1 MPEQCWRSLILQVF
15 YPSQGLDCRVPL
27 IQRRWAGLAKAG
39 ECRRE
44 KDDGMKMTTPWE
56 KFQGSLEIPA
66 DSGGASGF
74 ESLPLTPPRTVKDQ
88 DESQSASPR
97 FASLPPIRTERTFS
111 FNQGGTAIPSPL
123 GAPAFPNQ
131 GGGDYRYS
139 RVLPSSPSPVVTAER
154 EYRGALS
161 RNSSFNYSSDKLNRS
176 PHASDK
182 PPIPIFTRTHSS
194 KTTLSRTLSMSKDS
208 LAPNSLNRLLSL
220 EKGENWKWSP
230 NSDDVSRD
238 DLYVSNEME
247 YEMASNKSHQ
257 DASSLTIGKILKYG
271 SSSTKKLFVL
281 IILNFAYSATEFLIG
296 LFTSQIGL
304 VSDSFHLTFGCGVL
318 TFSLV
323 AMVLSKNSPDSI
335 YTYGYKRL
343 EVLAGFTNA
352 LFLLFLS
359 FSLAVE
365 ALHAFVQDES
375 EHKHYLII
383 SAVANLTVNLIGVW
397 FFRSY
402 ARVRVVYRKA
412 EDINNHSICLHVLS
426 DSIRSAGVVLASWL
440 LTLGVKYAETL
451 CLGLVAVAVFST
463 TMPLFVAS
471 GGVLLQMAPSGVSPS
486 ALMKCQRQ
494 ILLLDEVVDCY
505 KARFWDIVPGGVVG
519 TLVIQVKPGADEQKI
534 LKHVHSVFND
544 IGVKDLTVQIESS
557 NHDEAIPRT

>member
-1 MPEQCWRSLILQVF
+1 
-15 YPSQGLDCRVPL
+15 
-27 IQRRWAGLAKAG
+27 
-39 ECRRE
+39 
-44 KDDGMKMTTPWE
+44 MKMTTPWE

-74 ESLPLTPPRTVKDQ
+74 ESLPLTPPRSSNLKEQ

-97 FASLPPIRTERTFS
+97 LAPLSHIHTDRSFS
-111 FNQGGTAIPSPL
+111 FSQGGPVIPSPL
-123 GAPAFPNQ
+123 GAPAFTNQ
-131 GGGDYRYS
+131 GGGDHRYS
-139 RVLPSSPSPVVTAER
+139 RVPSSSPSPVVTAER

-161 RNSSFNYSSDKLNRS
+161 RNPSFNYSSDKLNRS
-176 PHASDK
+176 PHAGEK

-257 DASSLTIGKILKYG
+257 DASSLTIGKILIYG
-271 SSSTKKLFVL
+271 SSSTKKLLVL

-352 LFLLFLS
+352 VSPSRITLEAVCVGHVGEQLFLLFLS

-471 GGVLLQMAPSGVSPS
+471 GGVLLQMAPSGISPS

-544 IGVKDLTVQIESS
+544 IGVKDLTVQIELQS
-557 NHDEAIPRT
+557 